1 MKKMRVDELV
11 FVWKNILLSNADESL
26 IKGFYNSMWIVHQH
40 SNHYIEKY
48 KGGLNKQLQSLL

>member
-48 KGGLNKQLQSLL
+48 KGGFK